1 MKLSKDKIIEA
12 AKAFNQ
18 AKNFDEFKIMLD
30 LCNVT
35 LEDFERDYYEVASI
49 HPVFKDIISCG
60 GKLSGFNSKLF
71 MALDP
76 KKILN
81 SFMESSQLLKSS
93 QLLSRFKLPL
103 WFEKDEF
110 DTVGVMTAD
119 GKFVMASFSS
129 FSQELV
135 DDMLSLHNIDINK
148 EMSQTLMYEL
158 ARA

>member
-49 HPVFKDIISCG
+49 HPVFKDIITCG
-60 GKLSGFNSKLF
+60 GKLSGFNSELF

-81 SFMESSQLLKSS
+81 SFMESSQLL
-93 QLLSRFKLPL
+93 SRFKIPL

-110 DTVGVMTAD
+110 DTVGIMTAD
-119 GKFVMASFSS
+119 GKFVKTS
-129 FSQELV
+129 FSQDLV

-148 EMSQTLMYEL
+148 EMARTLMYEL